1 MGAPYSLDRRQR
13 AFNSAGCGRNVDRLH
28 PTIKNEGHVARRQ
41 PRRHESGGVWA
52 RACRA
57 KGAGCWCSEPG
68 M

>member
-41 PRRHESGGVWA
+41 PRRHESGGV
-52 RACRA
+52 
-57 KGAGCWCSEPG
+57 
-68 M
+68 